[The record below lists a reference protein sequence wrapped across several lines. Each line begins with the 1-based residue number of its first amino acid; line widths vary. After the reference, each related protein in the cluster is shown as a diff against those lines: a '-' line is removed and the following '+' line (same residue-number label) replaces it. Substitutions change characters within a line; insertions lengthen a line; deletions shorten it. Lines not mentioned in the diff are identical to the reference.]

1 MSELH
6 DYKGHKLLDDGL
18 AADAY
23 WEVNGHDI
31 LDDIREAQDAVSSG
45 KSPRY
50 TKIYG
55 NLYVALRQ
63 NFANRC
69 KEEGEKDPDVDGKT
83 AQDFR
88 QEIGIH
94 DFLNADFGRIMTDFI
109 SGGKKEEAAET
120 PSPEA
125 EESPAPSSTPS
136 PSPKEG
142 SDSHTGIS
150 G

>member
-1 MSELH
+1 MSDLH
-6 DYKGHKLLDDGL
+6 EYKGHKLLDDGL

-23 WEVNGHDI
+23 WDVNGHDL
-31 LDDIREAQDAVSSG
+31 LDDIQEAQEAVSSG

-55 NLYVALRQ
+55 NLYVALRK
-63 NFANRC
+63 NYANRC
-69 KEEGEKDPDVDGKT
+69 KEEGKKDPDVEGKT

-88 QEIGIH
+88 QEIGIA
-94 DFLNADFGRIMTDFI
+94 DFLNADFGKIMTGFI

-125 EESPAPSSTPS
+125 AESPAPSSTPS
-136 PSPKEG
+136 QSPKEDSG
-142 SDSHTGIS
+142 SPTGT
-150 G
+150 